1 MGLALEQ
8 SITVGEFGCSSENN
22 PVGLLTFGF
31 LFPYVHLS
39 IPAALLI
46 F

>member
-8 SITVGEFGCSSENN
+8 RITVGEFGCSGENN
-22 PVGLLTFGF
+22 LVGLLTYEL

-39 IPAALLI
+39 IPTVLLI